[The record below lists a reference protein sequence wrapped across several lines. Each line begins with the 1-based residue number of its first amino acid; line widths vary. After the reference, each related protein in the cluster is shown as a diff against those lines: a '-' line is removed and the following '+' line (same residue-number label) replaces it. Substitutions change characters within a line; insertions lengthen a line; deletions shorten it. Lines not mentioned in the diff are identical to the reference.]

1 MNDDNNIP
9 LNVPNVTQIEDS
21 GYGGTSSLT
30 PTSSGGNFYDAVAQ
44 RWTNEQVTHY
54 INDRFTELK
63 CIAETGSA
71 LSFVLIAA
79 FTDFL
84 SCAVSGKKSTA
95 SQLKMFCA
103 DVVNFSVGCDCDKIS
118 NTLADILR
126 NGLIHNFSVNP
137 PGWVEKVEHG
147 QVYEVILTH
156 RKNGVT
162 HRNFTVDGNKL
173 TLVAEDFVAVLRN
186 YIGSLYSDDTV
197 RANMVVWFQNH
208 PPIVCLLQ
216 DTLVVSEYSTGE

>member
-30 PTSSGGNFYDAVAQ
+30 PTSSGGNFYGAVAQ
-44 RWTNEQVTHY
+44 CWTNEQVTQY

-71 LSFVLIAA
+71 FSFVLIAA

-84 SCAVSGKKSTA
+84 SCAVFGKRSTA

-103 DVVNFSVGCDCDKIS
+103 DVVNFSGGCDCDKIS

-126 NGLIHNFSVNP
+126 NGLVHNFSVNP
-137 PGWVEKVEHG
+137 PDWVEKVRYG

-156 RKNGVT
+156 RRNGGT
-162 HRNFTVDGNKL
+162 HHNFSVYGNKL
-173 TLVAEDFVAVLRN
+173 TLVAEDFVARLHD
-186 YIGSLYSDDTV
+186 YIKSLYSNDIV
-197 RANMVVWFQNH
+197 CGKMAEWFGNH
-208 PPIVCLLQ
+208 PPVISLLS
-216 DTLVVSEYSTGE
+216 DTEDV